1 MKANKDFLIDDL
13 EFWAIIKLIS
23 QKLGYSKDGII
34 IVPTME
40 KILETFDK
48 LNLFSNKI
56 YFKNATTEL
65 GDKVLNYFKF
75 RADVLNNNIQNK
87 FMSVDEAKD
96 LYDKLLVEFTNK
108 KYENR
113 WKVPI
118 NKQSE
123 EKKKPAYLTGCV
135 NMLIQSAW
143 EDKYS
148 CKYDA
153 KEISSFTSNKFP
165 VRSLSRR
172 VDGSF
177 PGIINPIALWEIKE
191 YYYTTSFG
199 SRIADGI
206 YETMLDGYELKEVKK
221 VINRPVYHYLFIDA
235 KYTWWTMGKSYLCR
249 IVDLIHMGLL
259 TECIVGKE
267 VVERIPI
274 IVDEWKKEYDK
285 LYPVL
290 YDTSEK

>member
-1 MKANKDFLIDDL
+1 MILNSGL
-13 EFWAIIKLIS
+13 IIKLIS
-23 QKLGYSKDGII
+23 QKLGYSKNGVI
-34 IVPTME
+34 IVPTIE
-40 KILETFDK
+40 KILESFEK
-48 LNLFSNKI
+48 LNLFTNKLYFNNAVTDLGNKVLA
-56 YFKNATTEL
+56 YFK
-65 GDKVLNYFKF
+65 Y
-75 RADVLNNNIQNK
+75 RADILNKEVQHQ
-87 FMSVDEAKD
+87 FMSMEEAKE
-96 LYDKLLVEFTNK
+96 LYEAILVNFEG
-108 KYENR
+108 KYKVS

-118 NKQSE
+118 NKQAK
-123 EKKKPAYLTGCV
+123 EKKNPAYLTGCV
-135 NMLIQSAW
+135 NMLIQTSLKN
-143 EDKYS
+143 DYS

-177 PGIINPIALWEIKE
+177 PGVINPIALWEIKE

-221 VINRPVYHYLFIDA
+221 VINRPVFHYLFIDA
-235 KYTWWTMGKSYLCR
+235 KYTWWVMGKSYLCR

-259 TECIVGKE
+259 TECIVGRQI
-267 VVERIPI
+267 VERVPL
-274 IVDEWKKEYDK
+274 IVEEWKKEYDK
-285 LYPVL
+285 LFPVL

>member
-23 QKLGYSKDGII
+23 QKLGYSKGGII

-40 KILETFDK
+40 KILDSFHK
-48 LNLFSNKI
+48 LQLFTNKL
-56 YFKNATTEL
+56 FFNDTPTEL
-65 GDKVLNYFKF
+65 GEKVMAYFNY
-75 RADVLNNNIQNK
+75 RADILNNEAQNQ
-87 FMSVDEAKD
+87 FMSMEEAKA
-96 LYDKLLVEFTNK
+96 LYEQLLKDFIG
-108 KYENR
+108 KYNTT

-118 NKQSE
+118 NKQSK
-123 EKKKPAYLTGCV
+123 EKKNPAYLTGCV
-135 NMLIQSAW
+135 NMLIQSSLK
-143 EDKYS
+143 DNYS

-177 PGIINPIALWEIKE
+177 PGVINPIALWEIKE

-221 VINRPVYHYLFIDA
+221 VINRPVFHYLFIDA
-235 KYTWWTMGKSYLCR
+235 KFTWWEMGKSYLCR
-249 IVDLIHMGLL
+249 IVDLVHMGLL
-259 TECIVGKE
+259 TECIIGKQIIE
-267 VVERIPI
+267 RVPLIVE
-274 IVDEWKKEYDK
+274 EWKKEYDK
-285 LYPVL
+285 LNPVL

>member
-1 MKANKDFLIDDL
+1 MKANREFLIDDL

-23 QKLGYSKDGII
+23 QKLGYSKEGII
-34 IVPTME
+34 IVPTMA
-40 KILETFDK
+40 KIIESFD
-48 LNLFSNKI
+48 NLQ
-56 YFKNATTEL
+56 L
-65 GDKVLNYFKF
+65 
-75 RADVLNNNIQNK
+75 
-87 FMSVDEAKD
+87 
-96 LYDKLLVEFTNK
+96 FTNK
-108 KYENR
+108 LFFKNEPTDLGNKVLAYFTYRADILNNEVQYQFMPMEEAKELYEALLKDFTGKYKNI

-118 NKQSE
+118 NKQAK
-123 EKKKPAYLTGCV
+123 EKKNPAYLTGCV
-135 NMLIQSAW
+135 NMLIQSSLK
-143 EDKYS
+143 DNYS

-177 PGIINPIALWEIKE
+177 PGVINPIALWEVKE

-206 YETMLDGYELKEVKK
+206 YETMLDGYELKEVRK
-221 VINRPVYHYLFIDA
+221 VINRPVFHYLFIDA

-249 IVDLIHMGLL
+249 IVDLVHMGLL
-259 TECIVGKE
+259 TECIVGKQ
-267 VVERIPI
+267 VIDRVPI
-274 IVDEWKKEYDK
+274 IVEEWKKEYDK
-285 LYPVL
+285 LFPVL